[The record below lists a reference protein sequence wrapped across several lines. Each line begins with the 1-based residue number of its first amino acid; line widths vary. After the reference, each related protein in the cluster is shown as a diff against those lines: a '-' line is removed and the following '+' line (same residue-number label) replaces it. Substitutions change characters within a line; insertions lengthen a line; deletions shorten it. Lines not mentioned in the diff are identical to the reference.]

1 MRWSFLA
8 LVAEGGVSWG
18 ERVGGGWG
26 VRDGGW
32 GTVGREDRIGCSGA
46 WEGGVL

>member
-8 LVAEGGVSWG
+8 LVAESGFSWG
-18 ERVGGGWG
+18 GGGCG
-26 VRDGGW
+26 LGS
-32 GTVGREDRIGCSGA
+32 VGREDRIGCGGA